1 MVEWKGYGYG
11 KCQAHNCP
19 HSPGPRQGRGEEE
32 EAIRHS
38 QFKYR
43 SMAPAAMVSMNQ
55 RWKIHDIVC
64 YRYNTLELY
73 FRYNTLD
80 SHYS

>member
-1 MVEWKGYGYG
+1 
-11 KCQAHNCP
+11 
-19 HSPGPRQGRGEEE
+19 
-32 EAIRHS
+32 
-38 QFKYR
+38 
-43 SMAPAAMVSMNQ
+43 MAPAAMVSMNQ